1 MVIYEVNLTLEPEI
15 VAEFDMWL
23 DEHIAEMLTFEG
35 FEQSKLLK
43 VEDASAYRLTVW
55 YFVESRSALEHYFT
69 LGAARMREDGLRR
82 FGDRFSAT
90 RRIMDV
96 MDETN

>member
-1 MVIYEVNLTLEPEI
+1 VVIYEVNLTLEPQI
-15 VAEFDMWL
+15 VAEFRAWL

-35 FEQSKLLK
+35 FTQSKLLK
-43 VEDASAYRLTVW
+43 VEDESLYRLTVW
-55 YFVESRSALEHYFT
+55 YFVESRSALEQYFN
-69 LGAARMREDGLRR
+69 GEAARMREDGLRR

-96 MDETN
+96 VD